1 MAEEETKEMMPD
13 EYEEYEM
20 KKAEVIV
27 PKEEEVA
34 VAIINSLDRVHRRLM

>member
-1 MAEEETKEMMPD
+1 MAGEETKEVMPD
-13 EYEEYEM
+13 EYGEPEM

-34 VAIINSLDRVHRRLM
+34 ATIMDSLNRVHRRSA